1 MRSPALI
8 GVLFVAAVPVS
19 ASSIAIQNASFEAPA
34 IGAGTFSTTSPPP
47 GWQGYGNLNF
57 GNRTIGVLNPATTAL
72 YAVPPPHGNNVGVVF
87 LLDNPSQQGQFASI
101 EAGLQ
106 QTLASVLQ
114 TATRYT
120 LTVEVGNIAF
130 VPTPPH
136 NQFAF
141 GGFPGYRVDLMAGGT
156 VIASDTNTLL
166 PSEGGFA
173 TSIVTVDIGASHPLV
188 GQALRIRLVN
198 LNAAPG
204 IEVNFDDVSLDATPI
219 STWTDL
225 GFAKSGAAGLPSLV
239 GSGPLT
245 TGQMNQLVLAQAV
258 PAAPA
263 WIVAG
268 FSALQAPLFG
278 GVLVPA
284 PDIVLYR
291 PTDAVGAAT
300 TTFALS
306 AGVPAG
312 ASIYFQHWILDP
324 AATQSVAASNAVRG
338 TTPL

>member
-1 MRSPALI
+1 MRIP
-8 GVLFVAAVPVS
+8 VLLGAFVAAAAPAV
-19 ASSIAIQNASFEAPA
+19 ASSITIQNPSFEAPVIA
-34 IGAGTFSTTSPPP
+34 AGTFSTTSPPP
-47 GWQGYGNLNF
+47 GWQGYGSLNF

-72 YAVPPPHGNNVGVVF
+72 YGVPPPQGSNVGVVF

-114 TATRYT
+114 TSTRYT
-120 LTVEVGNIAF
+120 LSVEVGNIAF
-130 VPTPPH
+130 VGTPPH

-141 GGFPGYRVDLMAGGT
+141 GGFPGYRVDLLAGGI
-156 VIASDTNTLL
+156 VIASDTNSLL

-173 TSIVTVDIGASHPLV
+173 TSTVTLDVGASHALA
-188 GQALRIRLVN
+188 GQLLRIRLVN

-204 IEVNFDDVSLDATPI
+204 IEVNFDDVRLDATPI
-219 STWTDL
+219 SSWTDL
-225 GFAKSGAAGLPSLV
+225 GFAKAGAAGLPGLV

-245 TGQMNQLVLAQAV
+245 AGQQNQLALAQAA
-258 PAAPA
+258 PLSPA

-268 FSALQAPLFG
+268 FSALQVPLFD

-284 PDIVLYR
+284 PDIVLYQ
-291 PTDAVGAAT
+291 PTNALGTAAKS
-300 TTFALS
+300 FALS

-312 ASIYFQHWILDP
+312 TSIYFQHWILDP
-324 AATQSVAASNAVRG
+324 AATQSLAASNAVRG